1 MHITKRI
8 IKRLSPYLILLDKI
22 ILELTRKMDKEKE
35 SIEEDIEDGNREEG
49 FMNNDK
55 EPKTKKKKD
64 FVGELK
70 NERWSGIIKLD
81 DYDG

>member
-1 MHITKRI
+1 
-8 IKRLSPYLILLDKI
+8 
-22 ILELTRKMDKEKE
+22 MDKEKE